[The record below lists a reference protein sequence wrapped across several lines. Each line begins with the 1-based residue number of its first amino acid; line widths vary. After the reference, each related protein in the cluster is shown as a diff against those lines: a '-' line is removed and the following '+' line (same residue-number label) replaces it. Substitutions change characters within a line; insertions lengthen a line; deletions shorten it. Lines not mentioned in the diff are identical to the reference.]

1 MSPAD
6 APRELTS
13 RNTHAVVARLLQ
25 AAAVGRAVIDI
36 PCGEGAFLA
45 RLRAHGVEGHGA
57 DLVNRVTLPGARFT
71 AADMNAPLPFGD
83 AGFDA
88 VYSWGVIHHSEHP
101 KAIVAE
107 ARRVLRP
114 GGVFIGMVYA
124 RHSVVALKVWLKSAL
139 LRGRPWRTF
148 ADVLRHHME
157 SMGTKGYTPAE
168 VEALLS
174 EFRHVELLRCITPY
188 DTKRFPALLS
198 QFFPAAWGWNLCF
211 RAYR

>member
-1 MSPAD
+1 
-6 APRELTS
+6 
-13 RNTHAVVARLLQ
+13 
-25 AAAVGRAVIDI
+25 
-36 PCGEGAFLA
+36 
-45 RLRAHGVEGHGA
+45 
-57 DLVNRVTLPGARFT
+57 
-71 AADMNAPLPFGD
+71 
-83 AGFDA
+83 
-88 VYSWGVIHHSEHP
+88 
-101 KAIVAE
+101 
-107 ARRVLRP
+107 VLRP

-157 SMGTKGYTPAE
+157 SIGTKGYTPAE

-174 EFRHVELLRCITPY
+174 GFRHVELLRCITPY